1 MIMNKMMEELYQWK
15 INSSRY
21 KTSFLKR
28 VKLRSR
34 MIMKGCI
41 AALSENKS
49 HTESVV
55 CDVLLIHPSE
65 KSYQQGRKKT
75 LVQKLKNAGLTVEEY
90 IEKKDRDKILNREF
104 FPLNKVPFLFKWE
117 AYHANYILKKYQAKV
132 ILTERNGWVIPSF
145 IKKIRQQGSVVIHLA
160 HSVITEQSSKYSYYD
175 YDFYFLY
182 GESSFDYLN
191 ALKGSYGSCRVVF
204 KGPYFFYD
212 DRKYNKSRC
221 SNNNITFLCSGPD
234 FETLDTYIE
243 ICGWVKRLVEF
254 EVINKL
260 YIKCHPRGENQ
271 SWIRFSKDYSDRVE
285 IVEALSLNDSLDN
298 SDYAVMGYTNAI
310 VDAAYYGIPI
320 IMLGDSKD
328 FFNINKFS
336 IPWAKSYEELVNF
349 IEMDARNSQK
359 VFARYHIN
367 EHSSTV
373 PALVNAIQNVVE
385 FGQSANFSADR
396 EL

>member
-1 MIMNKMMEELYQWK
+1 MKSLYQW
-15 INSSRY
+15 INSSSKY
-21 KTSFLKR
+21 KNSYFNRFKL
-28 VKLRSR
+28 KLR
-34 MIMKGCI
+34 MFFKGCL
-41 AALSENKS
+41 ALIFYRKNISEPI
-49 HTESVV
+49 E
-55 CDVLLIHPSE
+55 CDVLLIHPSL
-65 KSYQQGRKKT
+65 KSYKQGRKK
-75 LVQKLKNAGLTVEEY
+75 KFINMLKNKGLVVEEF
-90 IEKKDRDKILNREF
+90 IEGKDKDIIFKRQFCKVEKIPF
-104 FPLNKVPFLFKWE
+104 FFKWD
-117 AYHANYILKKYQAKV
+117 AYHANYILNKYRAKV

-145 IKKIRQQGSVVIHLA
+145 IKKLRGEGSIVVHMA
-160 HSVITEQSSKYSYYD
+160 HSIPTGQSSKYNYYD